1 MTCDCEGVLPRSREE
16 LVLASRGLRNSDS
29 QTYMQ
34 MYTMMQHAWM
44 HTSAHTCIVSC
55 SCCQASKGLR
65 SRKRCLRRQV
75 CRRCHRAGSLSLLTL
90 KVEQQAGCR
99 ARYSCRHLNR
109 GSKTCCWVA
118 QATNACARWLC
129 TGSVRYPE
137 GEEDSWDTCWG

>member
-1 MTCDCEGVLPRSREE
+1 VTCGCEGVLPRSREE

-29 QTYMQ
+29 QT
-34 MYTMMQHAWM
+34 HAN
-44 HTSAHTCIVSC
+44 AHNDATCINAYISAYKHGFMLKL
-55 SCCQASKGLR
+55 SSGGLR
-65 SRKRCLRRQV
+65 SRQRCLRRQV
-75 CRRCHRAGSLSLLTL
+75 CRRCHRAGSLSVLTL
-90 KVEQQAGCR
+90 KVEQQAGYC
-99 ARYSCRHLNR
+99 ACYSCRHLNR